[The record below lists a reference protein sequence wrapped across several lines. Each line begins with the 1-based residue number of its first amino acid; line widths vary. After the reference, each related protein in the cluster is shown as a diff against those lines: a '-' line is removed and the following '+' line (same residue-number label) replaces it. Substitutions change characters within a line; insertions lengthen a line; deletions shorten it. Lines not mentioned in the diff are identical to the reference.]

1 MSNIVNGI
9 NVTNLENFAREVA
22 ADDQKAEVRFNIRT
36 QWMGQTKSVAHVTQ
50 YSLASKRLERDF
62 KIVSDEPVELL
73 GENTAPGPMELLLA
87 ALNACMS
94 VGYVTSAAA
103 KGIKINSLEIET
115 DTSLDLRG
123 FLGLDDTLNPGVN
136 EIHYNVKICADASQ
150 GQIEELHAHVMKTSP
165 NFHNMARGIKMSPHL
180 EII

>member
-9 NVTNLENFAREVA
+9 NVTNLESFAHEVA
-22 ADDQKAEVRFNIRT
+22 SDDQKAEARFNVHT
-36 QWMGQTKSVAHVTQ
+36 QWMGQTKSVTHVTQ
-50 YSLASKRLERDF
+50 CSLAGKRLERDF

-103 KGIKINSLEIET
+103 KGIKIKSLEIET
-115 DTSLDLRG
+115 DTNLDLRG
-123 FLGLDDTLNPGVN
+123 FLGLDGTLNPGVN
-136 EIHYNVKICADASQ
+136 EIHYTVRICADAPQ
-150 GQIEELHAHVMKTSP
+150 EQIEELHADVMKTSP
-165 NFHNMARGIKMSPHL
+165 NFHNMAREIKISPHL
-180 EII
+180 KII

>member
-1 MSNIVNGI
+1 MSSIVNGI
-9 NVTNLENFAREVA
+9 NVTNLENFAREVD
-22 ADDQKAEVRFNIRT
+22 ADDRKAEVRFNVHT
-36 QWMGQTKSVAHVTQ
+36 QWMGQTKSVTNVTQ
-50 YSLASKRLERDF
+50 CNLAGQQMERDF

-103 KGIKINSLEIET
+103 KGIKIKSLEIET
-115 DTSLDLRG
+115 DTNLDLRG
-123 FLGLDDTLNPGVN
+123 FLGLDGSLNPGVN
-136 EIHYNVKICADASQ
+136 EIHYKVKICADASQ
-150 GQIEELHAHVMKTSP
+150 DQIEELHAHVMKTSP
-165 NFHNMARGIKMSPHL
+165 NFHNMAREIKISPKL